1 MRRIAATMV
10 LVALTVLGTLDAKAD
25 TAIISVGGTV
35 VSLQVLF
42 TTPASP
48 PNLGSEDAAVGAW
61 SQTSSAANVSIA
73 AMLDSAVA
81 PYTAA
86 FSGDAFLMSQVGS
99 GTTTAQQLATA
110 SYSVPANSDGL
121 VTLFS
126 GLNLLPGNYFL
137 VVDVTS
143 GVGGW
148 DGSTYPPLLVTAS
161 GVTFLGTGSK
171 EIGFPGA
178 APYTPSINFDYGT
191 NGNQLEFTVTSVDT
205 AALTPEPPAIT
216 LCGTGL
222 LLIALIAVKN
232 KRQGV
237 VQELR

>member
-1 MRRIAATMV
+1 MRRIAVTTV
-10 LVALTVLGTLDAKAD
+10 LFALTVLGTLDASAD
-25 TAIISVGGTV
+25 TTIISVGGTV

-48 PNLGSEDAAVGAW
+48 PVSGAEDAAVGGW
-61 SQTSSAANVSIA
+61 SQTSSATNVSIA
-73 AMLDSAVA
+73 AMLDSTVA

-99 GTTTAQQLATA
+99 GTTTAEQLATA

-126 GLNLLPGNYFL
+126 GLDLLPGTYFL

-148 DGSTYPPLLVTAS
+148 DGSTYPPVLITAS
-161 GVTFLGTGSK
+161 GVTFLGTGSR
-171 EIGFPGA
+171 EVGFSGA

-191 NGNQLEFTVTSVDT
+191 YGNQLEFTVTSVDT
-205 AALTPEPPAIT
+205 AALAPEPPAIA

-222 LLIALIAVKN
+222 LVITLIATKK
-232 KRQGV
+232 KRLGAAPTA
-237 VQELR
+237 E